1 MNDIFINV
9 GIYLTY
15 GLLAIAALTA
25 IIFPIIHFIKDFR
38 KAKGTLLG
46 LAVLLVVLVASWA
59 VAGGSQM
66 IIDQGSQGSILVSST
81 VSKLVGGGIIAT
93 MALIILGLV
102 AAVYTE
108 VSKLFK

>member
-9 GIYLTY
+9 GIYLSY

-59 VAGGSQM
+59 VAGGGQM
-66 IIDQGSQGSILVSST
+66 VIDQGSQGSIIVSST